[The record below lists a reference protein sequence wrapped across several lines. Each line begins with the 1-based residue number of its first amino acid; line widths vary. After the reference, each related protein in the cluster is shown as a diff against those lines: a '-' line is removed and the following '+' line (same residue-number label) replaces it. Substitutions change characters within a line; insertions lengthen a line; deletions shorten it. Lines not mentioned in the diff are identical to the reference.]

1 MRKQRVNAIR
11 NICKRVRQHGTH
23 PGPSFDFACATP
35 FDWAQDRLRMPG
47 HAERRPKAGVEA
59 SPPRRGP
66 AKQAGGLSPT
76 RFFRDR
82 RGVGTAIAAAIFT
95 LMSLAGVAL
104 VGDHKHMTTNR
115 DLLKGAAN
123 AATIAVMME
132 LDGRSLSALT
142 AGERSAV
149 DATAQRYILA
159 NIKANVSQDT
169 YDQAERT
176 LQVTLKDTGPGLV
189 DVDATA
195 DLGNIVFGSWLWA
208 GVAKK
213 TEVVSR
219 TERVSTTTEVVLAI
233 DATSSMTG
241 KPTGYNSAKI
251 DIVKQAAL
259 SLIDILTADDNNQ
272 TAFGLVPWHNRVQLN
287 PAMRTRWTDRGWAV
301 YPAER
306 YYPLPYVRT
315 DGQAVGLNHINGET
329 HRLPAQPKPWL
340 GCPDMRSLCATGNV
354 NYIDPYVGCLNRY
367 PAGTLPPG
375 FSLALPSA
383 TPFTMAFYSD
393 RLDRPQTQSTSY
405 ECRVFEAGEKKKQRF
420 CYDESAVP
428 EAHRARQLGE
438 PYFLQSSAQ
447 SHCRSDWHE
456 QHIMPLTTDI
466 DAVKEAVR
474 KLRVSGDNT
483 YSTLGLVWGRRLLAH
498 SWNDA
503 WGGGTHPLRPA
514 ADVQK
519 ALVLLTDGVDN
530 HIIEH
535 QSTHRPRVCDE
546 AKADGITVFT
556 IAAMNTG
563 STGYA
568 EFRDELEGCA
578 SKPEYAFVNN
588 STQEA
593 LEQAF
598 RDIAAQ
604 LLRFRR
610 VM

>member
-1 MRKQRVNAIR
+1 MNAIR

-149 DATAQRYILA
+149 DAMAQRYILA

-169 YDQAERT
+169 YQQAERT

-195 DLGNIVFGSWLWA
+195 DLGNIVFGSWLWSGA
-208 GVAKK
+208 AEK
-213 TEVVSR
+213 TEVASR

-233 DATSSMTG
+233 DATSSMNG

-272 TAFGLVPWHNRVQLN
+272 TAVGLVPWHNRVQLN
-287 PAMRTRWTDRGWAV
+287 PAMRTRWTDRGWVV
-301 YPAER
+301 YPATR

-315 DGQAVGLNHINGET
+315 DGQAVGLNHVNGET
-329 HRLPAQPKPWL
+329 HRLPRQPKPWL

-354 NYIDPYVGCLNRY
+354 NHIDPYAGCLNRY

-375 FSLALPSA
+375 FSLALPSD

-393 RLDRPQTQSTSY
+393 RLDRPQSQSTSY
-405 ECRVFEAGEKKKQRF
+405 ECRVYEAGEKKKQRF

-428 EAHRARQLGE
+428 ESLRPRRPSNE
-438 PYFLQSSAQ
+438 PYNWQSAQ
-447 SHCRSDWHE
+447 SHCMSDWNE

-474 KLRVSGDNT
+474 KLKVGGNNT

-498 SWNDA
+498 SWKDV
-503 WGGGTHPLRPA
+503 WGGGTHPIPPD

-530 HIIEH
+530 HLWDTA
-535 QSTHRPRVCDE
+535 THRKRVCDE

-556 IAAMNTG
+556 IAAMNT
-563 STGYA
+563 SSMGYA
-568 EFRDELEGCA
+568 AFREELEGCA

-593 LEQAF
+593 LEKAF
-598 RDIAAQ
+598 QDIAAQ

>member
-1 MRKQRVNAIR
+1 
-11 NICKRVRQHGTH
+11 
-23 PGPSFDFACATP
+23 
-35 FDWAQDRLRMPG
+35 MPG

-66 AKQAGGLSPT
+66 AKQGGGLSPT

-169 YDQAERT
+169 YQQAERT

-233 DATSSMTG
+233 DVTSSMYQSPEGHRPSDPGFTRH
-241 KPTGYNSAKI
+241 KI
-251 DIVKQAAL
+251 EVVKQAAL

-272 TAFGLVPWHNRVQLN
+272 TAFGLVPWYFRVQLN
-287 PAMRTRWTDRGWAV
+287 PATRTRWTDRGWAV
-301 YPAER
+301 YPATR
-306 YYPLPYVRT
+306 YYPLPYLRT
-315 DGQAVGLNHINGET
+315 DGQAVALNHVNGET
-329 HRLPAQPKPWL
+329 QRLPAQPEVWR
-340 GCPDMRSLCATGNV
+340 GCLDVRSLCATGNV
-354 NYIDPYVGCLNRY
+354 NHIDPYVGCLNRY

-393 RLDRPQTQSTSY
+393 RGTSPQWRSTAY
-405 ECRVFEAGEKKKQRF
+405 ECRVYEAGEKKRTDR

-428 EAHRARQLGE
+428 EAHRPDPEARQRGE
-438 PYFLQSSAQ
+438 YQLIFEAQ
-447 SHCRSDWHE
+447 PDCGLDFDTPS
-456 QHIMPLTTDI
+456 ITPLTTDI
-466 DAVKEAVR
+466 AAIKKEVR
-474 KLRVSGDNT
+474 RLGAGGGGST

-503 WGGGTHPLRPA
+503 WGGGTHPLPP
-514 ADVQK
+514 DTNVQK
-519 ALVLLTDGVDN
+519 ALVLLTDGEDN
-530 HIIEH
+530 HVSERR
-535 QSTHRPRVCDE
+535 STHRPRACAA

-556 IAAMNTG
+556 IAAMNT
-563 STGYA
+563 SRGYTA
-568 EFRDELEGCA
+568 FRKELEDCA

-588 STQEA
+588 ATPEA

-598 RDIAAQ
+598 QDIAAQ

>member
-1 MRKQRVNAIR
+1 
-11 NICKRVRQHGTH
+11 
-23 PGPSFDFACATP
+23 
-35 FDWAQDRLRMPG
+35 
-47 HAERRPKAGVEA
+47 
-59 SPPRRGP
+59 
-66 AKQAGGLSPT
+66 
-76 RFFRDR
+76 
-82 RGVGTAIAAAIFT
+82 
-95 LMSLAGVAL
+95 
-104 VGDHKHMTTNR
+104 MTTNR

-149 DATAQRYILA
+149 DAMAQRYILA

-169 YDQAERT
+169 YQQAERT

-195 DLGNIVFGSWLWA
+195 DLGNIVFGSWLWSGA
-208 GVAKK
+208 AEK
-213 TEVVSR
+213 TEVASR

-272 TAFGLVPWHNRVQLN
+272 TAVGLVPWHNRVQLN

-301 YPAER
+301 YPATR

-315 DGQAVGLNHINGET
+315 DGQAVGLNHVNGET
-329 HRLPAQPKPWL
+329 HRLPRQPKPWL

-354 NYIDPYVGCLNRY
+354 NHIDPYAGCLNRY

-375 FSLALPSA
+375 FSLALPSD

-393 RLDRPQTQSTSY
+393 RLDRPQSQSTSY
-405 ECRVFEAGEKKKQRF
+405 ECRVYEAGEKKKQRF

-428 EAHRARQLGE
+428 ESLRPSWPSNE
-438 PYFLQSSAQ
+438 PYNRQQSAQ

-466 DAVKEAVR
+466 DAVKEGGSQAES
-474 KLRVSGDNT
+474 K
-483 YSTLGLVWGRRLLAH
+483 RRQH
-498 SWNDA
+498 IFDPRP
-503 WGGGTHPLRPA
+503 GVGPPA
-514 ADVQK
+514 AGPFVGRMSG
-519 ALVLLTDGVDN
+519 AGAP
-530 HIIEH
+530 I
-535 QSTHRPRVCDE
+535 RFPRTRMCR
-546 AKADGITVFT
+546 K
-556 IAAMNTG
+556 
-563 STGYA
+563 
-568 EFRDELEGCA
+568 RWCC
-578 SKPEYAFVNN
+578 
-588 STQEA
+588 
-593 LEQAF
+593 
-598 RDIAAQ
+598 
-604 LLRFRR
+604 
-610 VM
+610 